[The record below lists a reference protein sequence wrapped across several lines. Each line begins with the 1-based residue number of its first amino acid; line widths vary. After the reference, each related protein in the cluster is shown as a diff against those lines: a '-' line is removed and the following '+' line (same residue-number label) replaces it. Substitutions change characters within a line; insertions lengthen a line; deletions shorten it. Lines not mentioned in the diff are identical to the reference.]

1 MWIGFAIGLAIG
13 TPQLLKRFARRHEPE
28 PRHGRLKLPVTLLL
42 LAACVAL
49 AALGVEPLL
58 LAILA
63 SLFAIQVGFILAGR
77 NPWWMQDSL
86 DQRERPR
93 YTTDPPRDLDPSP

>member
-1 MWIGFAIGLAIG
+1 MWIGIAIGLTIA
-13 TPQLLKRFARRHEPE
+13 TPQLLKRFAHRHEPE
-28 PRHGRLKLPVTLLL
+28 PAHGRLKLPTTLLL
-42 LAACVAL
+42 LVVCVAL
-49 AALGVEPLL
+49 AALGVEPVL

-93 YTTDPPRDLDPSP
+93 YSSGQPRDLDPSE